1 MFMQRPN
8 LEKEMVVLEEFKKN
22 MLPAFSQVPSI
33 YEGRRLV
40 CSVAIGSARFTEE
53 LYLKSNNQ
61 VL

>member
-1 MFMQRPN
+1 
-8 LEKEMVVLEEFKKN
+8 

-33 YEGRRLV
+33 YGGRRLV

-53 LYLKSNNQ
+53 LYLKSKNQ